1 MDRVM
6 SEDKFQAL
14 NEKVESLIA
23 LCVEMK
29 QENQL
34 LRANEESW
42 HGERRELMEKNKVT
56 KTRLESILA
65 RLKAL
70 DETQ

>member
-1 MDRVM
+1 M
-6 SEDKFQAL
+6 SEEKFQAL
-14 NEKVESLIA
+14 NEKVESLIS

-34 LRANEESW
+34 LKANEENW
-42 HGERRELMEKNKVT
+42 HSERRELMEKNKVA
-56 KTRLESILA
+56 KARLESILS

-70 DETQ
+70 EETQ

>member
-1 MDRVM
+1 M

-14 NEKVESLIA
+14 TEKVEALIA

-34 LRANEESW
+34 LRANEENW
-42 HGERRELMEKNKVT
+42 HSERRELMEKNKVA
-56 KTRLESILA
+56 KSRLESILL

-70 DETQ
+70 EETQ

>member
-1 MDRVM
+1 M
-6 SEDKFQAL
+6 SEEKFQAL

-34 LRANEESW
+34 LKANEENW
-42 HGERRELMEKNKVT
+42 HSERRELMEKNKVT
-56 KTRLESILA
+56 KSRLESILA

-70 DETQ
+70 EETQ

>member
-1 MDRVM
+1 M

-14 NEKVESLIA
+14 NEKVEALIA

-34 LRANEESW
+34 LRANEENW
-42 HGERRELMEKNKVT
+42 HSEKRELMEKNKVA
-56 KTRLESILA
+56 KSKLESIVA

-70 DETQ
+70 EETQ

>member
-1 MDRVM
+1 M
-6 SEDKFQAL
+6 SEEKFQAL
-14 NEKVESLIA
+14 NEKVEALIA

-34 LRANEESW
+34 LRANEENW
-42 HGERRELMEKNKVT
+42 HSERRELMEKNKVA
-56 KTRLESILA
+56 KSKLESILV

-70 DETQ
+70 EETQ

>member
-1 MDRVM
+1 M
-6 SEDKFQAL
+6 SDDKFQVL

-34 LRANEESW
+34 LRANEENW
-42 HGERRELMEKNKVT
+42 HSERRELMEKNKVA
-56 KTRLESILA
+56 KARLESILA

>member
-1 MDRVM
+1 M

-14 NEKVESLIA
+14 NEKVEALIA

-34 LRANEESW
+34 LRANQENW
-42 HGERRELMEKNKVT
+42 HGERRELMEKNKVA
-56 KTRLESILA
+56 KSKLESILA

-70 DETQ
+70 EETQ

>member
-1 MDRVM
+1 MRAM

-14 NEKVESLIA
+14 NDKVESLIA

-34 LRANEESW
+34 LRANEENW

-56 KTRLESILA
+56 KAKLESILA

-70 DETQ
+70 EETP

>member
-1 MDRVM
+1 M
-6 SEDKFQAL
+6 SEDKFQTL
-14 NEKVESLIA
+14 NGKVESLIS

-34 LRANEESW
+34 LRANEENW
-42 HGERRELMEKNKVT
+42 HSERRELLEKNKVT
-56 KTRLESILA
+56 KTRLEAILA

-70 DETQ
+70 EESR

>member
-1 MDRVM
+1 M
-6 SEDKFQAL
+6 SDDKFQAL
-14 NEKVESLIA
+14 NDKVESLIS

-34 LRANEESW
+34 LRANEETW
-42 HGERRELMEKNKVT
+42 HSERRELMEKNKVT
-56 KTRLESILA
+56 KSRLEAILA

-70 DETQ
+70 EEAR

>member
-1 MDRVM
+1 M
-6 SEDKFQAL
+6 SEEKFQAL

-34 LRANEESW
+34 LRANEENW
-42 HGERRELMEKNKVT
+42 HSERRELMEKNKVA
-56 KTRLESILA
+56 KSKLESIVA

-70 DETQ
+70 EGTQ

>member
-1 MDRVM
+1 M

-14 NEKVESLIA
+14 NEKVEALIA

-34 LRANEESW
+34 LRANEENW
-42 HGERRELMEKNKVT
+42 HSERRELMEKNKVA
-56 KTRLESILA
+56 KSKLESILA

-70 DETQ
+70 EETQ

>member
-1 MDRVM
+1 M

-14 NEKVESLIA
+14 NEKIEALIA

-34 LRANEESW
+34 LRANEDNW
-42 HGERRELMEKNKVT
+42 HSERRELMERNKVT
-56 KTRLESILA
+56 KERLESILT
-65 RLKAL
+65 RLRAL
-70 DETQ
+70 EETQ